1 MDGGYNEAMSGDEVS
16 QKVEASA
23 SALRDFVREIPPHWR
38 DIFWLTIFILPFV
51 YITSVAIFT
60 LAEGLSL
67 VTNNGSASSAEM
79 VALISL
85 PFVLLIGLLILIVW
99 LISSVV
105 GYQIVK
111 RLFLMPKKSS
121 EEGK

>member
-1 MDGGYNEAMSGDEVS
+1 MGGDEFS
-16 QKVEASA
+16 QRIEAGA
-23 SALRDFVREIPPHWR
+23 SLFRDFVREIPPHWR

-79 VALISL
+79 VAFISL
-85 PFVLLIGLLILIVW
+85 PFVSLIGLLILIVW

-111 RLFLMPKKSS
+111 RLFLMSAKSS